1 MVPQPAAM
9 NETFRIGDRVQ
20 VRFDSKFG
28 EAEGW
33 YPGTVIRIDPYSDHR
48 SFYWV
53 RLDAEAQSTLKIR
66 EISVF
71 NPKNIKKLE
80 GGDPSPGN

>member
-1 MVPQPAAM
+1 M
-9 NETFRIGDRVQ
+9 NTALKIGDRVQ

-33 YPGTVIRIDPYSDHR
+33 YSGTITRIEPYSDHR

-53 RLDAEAQSTLKIR
+53 RLDAEAQSTLNLR

-80 GGDPSPGN
+80 GGDPLSGN

>member
-1 MVPQPAAM
+1 M

-20 VRFDSKFG
+20 VRLDSKFG

-33 YPGTVIRIDPYSDHR
+33 YSGTVIRIEPYSDHR

-53 RLDAEAQSTLKIR
+53 RLDPEAQSVLNIR

-71 NPKNIKKLE
+71 NPKNIKQLE
-80 GGDPSPGN
+80 AGDPSARN

>member
-1 MVPQPAAM
+1 MSEP
-9 NETFRIGDRVQ
+9 FRIGERVQ
-20 VRFDSKFG
+20 FRLDSKFG

-33 YPGTVIRIDPYSDHR
+33 YSGTVIRIEPYSDHR

-53 RLDAEAQSTLKIR
+53 RLDPEAQAALNIR

-71 NPKNIKKLE
+71 NPKNIKKYE
-80 GGDPSPGN
+80 AGNPDTFGN